1 VFLPVA
7 VCGNGVCETGEQC
20 TDYECSAPGA
30 CRMDCPHFAIA
41 CPAPDNGTLCSG
53 TGVCITASGQCE
65 CFGGYKGLRCDQCET
80 GFARLMGSTGPCI
93 RVPQPRWCQQ
103 RIRGASCFLQCLFVV
118 VAGRDNS
125 CHISSR
131 NQDGVDC
138 GRPCEAACTLFW
150 SKTPKFLPDSPVS
163 VPMVISG
170 IVLFI
175 LSCVTAHVLMKYV
188 FPRFGL

>member
-65 CFGGYKGLRCDQCET
+65 CFGGYKGLKCDQCET

-93 RVPQPRWCQQ
+93 RVPQPGCFD
-103 RIRGASCFLQCLFVV
+103 GASNGYEVQVVSCSVSLSLLQAEIIAVTFRLAIRTELTVADLAKLRAHCFGQK
-118 VAGRDNS
+118 
-125 CHISSR
+125 
-131 NQDGVDC
+131 
-138 GRPCEAACTLFW
+138 RPSFSLI
-150 SKTPKFLPDSPVS
+150 LP
-163 VPMVISG
+163 
-170 IVLFI
+170 
-175 LSCVTAHVLMKYV
+175 
-188 FPRFGL
+188 FPCQW